1 MIRKHRLPASARH
14 LLPAAFLI
22 VLAALTLAAPFWR
35 PALWTWAALTG
46 SYLLGNVAAAVLACR
61 KAGWDLLPI
70 LPLVFA
76 CYHFG
81 YGYGFL
87 RGLWDAVF
95 TGKKGRGAATASSRA
110 DHPQASVPQ
119 PNPSR

>member
-1 MIRKHRLPASARH
+1 LAPALFVA
-14 LLPAAFLI
+14 
-22 VLAALTLAAPFWR
+22 VLALLTLAAPFWQL
-35 PALWTWAALTG
+35 ALWSWAALG
-46 SYLLGNVAAAVLACR
+46 SCYLLGSTAAAVLACR

-87 RGLWDAVF
+87 RGTWDALIF
-95 TGKKGRGAATASSRA
+95 RKTTSRSA
-110 DHPQASVPQ
+110 FRVLT
-119 PNPSR
+119 R